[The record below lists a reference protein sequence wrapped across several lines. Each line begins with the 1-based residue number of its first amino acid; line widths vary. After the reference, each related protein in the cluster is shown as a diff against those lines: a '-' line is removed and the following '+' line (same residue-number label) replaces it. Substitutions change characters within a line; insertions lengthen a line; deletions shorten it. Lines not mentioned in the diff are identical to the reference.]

1 VKPSTY
7 RASELDQRVTF
18 LRETK
23 VDDGMG
29 GSTITWAT
37 IDTVW
42 AKVRPMSGTEREHSD
57 RLNAQANYLIVIR
70 YRSDITESDVAEWK
84 GTRFNIRFS
93 KDEARSTFLPI
104 EAERGV
110 AV

>member
-1 VKPSTY
+1 MKPSTY
-7 RASELDQRVTF
+7 KAGELDQRVTF

-29 GSTITWAT
+29 GSSVTWAT
-37 IDTVW
+37 IATVW

-70 YRSDITESDVAEWK
+70 YRDDITENDVAAWK
-84 GTRFNIRFS
+84 GLRFNIRFS
-93 KDEARSTFLPI
+93 RDEARSTFLPI

-110 AV
+110 AI

>member
-1 VKPSTY
+1 VRKSTY
-7 RASELDQRVTF
+7 SAGELDQRVSF

-29 GSTITWAT
+29 GSTVTWPA
-37 IDTVW
+37 IATVW

-70 YRSDITESDVAEWK
+70 YRSDITEQDVAEWN
-84 GTRFNIRFS
+84 GTRFNIRFA
-93 KDEARSTFLPI
+93 KDEPRSTFLSF
-104 EAERGV
+104 EAEKGV
-110 AV
+110 AS

>member
-1 VKPSTY
+1 MKPSTY
-7 RASELDQRVTF
+7 KAGELDQRVAF
-18 LRETK
+18 LRESKT
-23 VDDGMG
+23 DDGMG
-29 GSTITWAT
+29 GSIVSWTEIVE
-37 IDTVW
+37 VW

-84 GTRFNIRFS
+84 GQRFNIRFS
-93 KDEARSTFLPI
+93 KDEPRSTFLAL
-104 EAERGV
+104 EAELGV

>member
-1 VKPSTY
+1 VRPSTY
-7 RASELDQRVTF
+7 KAGELDQRVKF
-18 LRETK
+18 LRESK

-29 GSTITWAT
+29 GSVTTLT
-37 IDTVW
+37 TVAEAW

-70 YRSDITESDVAEWK
+70 YRDDITESDVVEWK
-84 GTRFNIRFS
+84 GTRFNIRFN
-93 KDEARSTFLPI
+93 KDEARSTFLAI

>member
-1 VKPSTY
+1 VKKSTY
-7 RASELDQRVTF
+7 FSGELDQRVKF
-18 LRETK
+18 LRESK

-29 GSTITWAT
+29 GNAVTWVE
-37 IDTVW
+37 IDEVW

-70 YRSDITESDVAEWK
+70 YRSDITEQDVAEWK

-93 KDEARSTFLPI
+93 KDEARTNFLPM

-110 AV
+110 AA

>member
-1 VKPSTY
+1 VKKSTY
-7 RASELDQRVTF
+7 SAGELDQRVSF

-29 GSTITWAT
+29 GNTVTWPPIA
-37 IDTVW
+37 TVW

-70 YRSDITESDVAEWK
+70 YRSDITEKDVAEWK
-84 GTRFNIRFS
+84 GTIFNIRFS
-93 KDEARSTFLPI
+93 KDEPRSTFLAM

-110 AV
+110 VV

>member
-7 RASELDQRVTF
+7 KAGELDQRVKF

-29 GSTITWAT
+29 GNTITWSEFAE
-37 IDTVW
+37 VW
-42 AKVRPMSGTEREHSD
+42 AKIRPMSGTEREHSD
-57 RLNAQANYLIVIR
+57 RLNAQASYLIVIR
-70 YRSDITESDVAEWK
+70 YRDDITENDVAEWK
-84 GTRFNIRFS
+84 GQRFNIRFS
-93 KDEARSTFLPI
+93 KDEPRSTFLAI